1 MHKSVYYIVNYV
13 QVRWIHHK
21 LTVETSGGD
30 GDASLSKESPH
41 VLGVTVVKCSKT
53 TILLTSYCEIDLRV
67 SQRKY
72 NRHKLENVK
81 NIQADQREPDII

>member
-1 MHKSVYYIVNYV
+1 MYKCVEYI
-13 QVRWIHHK
+13 
-21 LTVETSGGD
+21 TSWQWRLPCEVGD

-72 NRHKLENVK
+72 KRRKLENVK
-81 NIQADQREPDII
+81 KIQADQREPDII